1 MFRKTELGN
10 DLIIGIVTI
19 DLFSTVSNNSNE
31 WKILIHSMIN
41 KLVFDY
47 LVLNYKR
54 YFFKN
59 LRTNFELLKII
70 TKQS

>member
-54 YFFKN
+54 YFF
-59 LRTNFELLKII
+59 
-70 TKQS
+70 